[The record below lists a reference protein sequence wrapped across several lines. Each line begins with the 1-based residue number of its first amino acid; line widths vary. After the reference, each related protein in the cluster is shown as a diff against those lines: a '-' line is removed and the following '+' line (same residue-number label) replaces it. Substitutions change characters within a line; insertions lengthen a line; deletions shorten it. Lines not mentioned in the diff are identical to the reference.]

1 MATKRSKKAK
11 KIASSKK
18 LPLNVKLSGN
28 LNIPGLSNKAKKGS
42 KINMPYFKGG
52 KAGGGKGKGR
62 NGGKSSQTVKVII
75 QTGQD
80 GKSFAHANVPMP
92 FAIPDP
98 THKQV
103 LIQPQ
108 MQPTVQSTATGSFTR
123 PAFRPPHVTNIGRKP
138 PAIKTKIT
146 SSSSS
151 SSSSDSDA
159 GLTPADKIFQ
169 GFLHR
174 KAPQNFS
181 APKALKTPTAK
192 KSFYP
197 VTRSSPRNHTSR
209 MSTDSLGTGS
219 SRFLDQSTYINP
231 NNNRA
236 YNPTNVGTPYADD
249 LHTRI
254 GDALLSPPPGKQTRS
269 GARYN
274 RHA

>member
-1 MATKRSKKAK
+1 MATKRSKKTK

-98 THKQV
+98 TQRNV
-103 LIQPQ
+103 IIPPTI
-108 MQPTVQSTATGSFTR
+108 QPTVRNAGNGGPAPRPFAPYAPIRIPPIKRGSS
-123 PAFRPPHVTNIGRKP
+123 P
-138 PAIKTKIT
+138 

-151 SSSSDSDA
+151 SPSYSHPTSAASVR
-159 GLTPADKIFQ
+159 TRQ
-169 GFLHR
+169 GFPHPLNWTGSTKSMSSNRSIIDTRTAISSGR
-174 KAPQNFS
+174 KHYYDDDDDSQH
-181 APKALKTPTAK
+181 KMITPI
-192 KSFYP
+192 
-197 VTRSSPRNHTSR
+197 SS
-209 MSTDSLGTGS
+209 GTGH
-219 SRFLDQSTYINP
+219 SRFSYPNNYDNP
-231 NNNRA
+231 NNHVSAVHTPVARQRRRVLTPLSDHSFDA
-236 YNPTNVGTPYADD
+236 GT
-249 LHTRI
+249 TR
-254 GDALLSPPPGKQTRS
+254 GGTVYR
-269 GARYN
+269 
-274 RHA
+274 